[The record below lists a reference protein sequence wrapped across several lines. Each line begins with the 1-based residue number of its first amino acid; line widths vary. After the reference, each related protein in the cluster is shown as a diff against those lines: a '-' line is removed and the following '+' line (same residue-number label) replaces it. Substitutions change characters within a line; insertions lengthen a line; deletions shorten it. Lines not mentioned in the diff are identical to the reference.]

1 MSAVMKDDQESSE
14 REDAQRMLADAVNTF
29 VTRATTVKRVREL
42 RDTQPGFD
50 RNLWQ
55 SIADQGWL
63 GIHVPEQ
70 YGGQGLGFSE
80 LRIVAQDPA
89 GKDVGWVVQGDHTDP
104 ATGLLRVRP
113 LQLSSFCLRLD
124 EAFAGPFTV
133 SIVDP
138 VTQQSYA
145 KLELETQFHR

>member
-1 MSAVMKDDQESSE
+1 MVVT
-14 REDAQRMLADAVNTF
+14 LAAPAAAARSTMEITALYKGGKTKF
-29 VTRATTVKRVREL
+29 VTTRRPFIDVVWSQAEILATEAEL
-42 RDTQPGFD
+42 RFATE
-50 RNLWQ
+50 
-55 SIADQGWL
+55 A
-63 GIHVPEQ
+63 
-70 YGGQGLGFSE
+70 E
-80 LRIVAQDPA
+80 LRIVAQDAA
-89 GKDVGWVVQGDHTDP
+89 GKEVGWVVQGDHTDP

>member
-29 VTRATTVKRVREL
+29 VTRATTVKRVREQ

-70 YGGQGLGFSE
+70 YGGQGLGFGEMRVVVEGLVLSVE
-80 LRIVAQDPA
+80 ASSQDTARRQRLLHLLVQPLLA
-89 GKDVGWVVQGDHTDP
+89 TNVKDVRK
-104 ATGLLRVRP
+104 A
-113 LQLSSFCLRLD
+113 S
-124 EAFAGPFTV
+124 
-133 SIVDP
+133 
-138 VTQQSYA
+138 
-145 KLELETQFHR
+145 